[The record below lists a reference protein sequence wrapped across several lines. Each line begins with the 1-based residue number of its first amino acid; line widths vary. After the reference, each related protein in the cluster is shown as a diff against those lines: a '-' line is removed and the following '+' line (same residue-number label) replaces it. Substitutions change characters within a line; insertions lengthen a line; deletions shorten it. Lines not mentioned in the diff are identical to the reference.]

1 MTTLIEGQDR
11 YFVRRMRE
19 SDLGTVRAIETQSFS
34 NPWSDN
40 TFRGEIQN
48 TSISSPLVVVRRPG
62 DRVVSPTVRDAGIRV
77 VADNPIVSDSAHAGV
92 RVVAD
97 NPVVADE
104 EVVAYIIYW
113 QIRDD
118 VQINNVAVHPDCRGQ
133 GLGEAM
139 MRFALAKVR
148 AAGAAFVTLEV
159 RQSNAPAV
167 NLYKKLG
174 FDILGTRK
182 HYYTNPDED
191 AHVMGLVLDQ

>member
-19 SDLGTVRAIETQSFS
+19 SDLGAVRAIETLSFS

-48 TSISSPLVVVRRPG
+48 TSISSPLVVVRRTGHP
-62 DRVVSPTVRDAGIRV
+62 
-77 VADNPIVSDSAHAGV
+77 
-92 RVVAD
+92 VVAD

-139 MRFALAKVR
+139 MRYALAKVR
-148 AAGAAFVTLEV
+148 AAGASFVTLEV
-159 RQSNAPAV
+159 RQSNASAV

>member
-1 MTTLIEGQDR
+1 MTDLVEGQDR
-11 YFVRRMRE
+11 YFVRRMRDQ
-19 SDLGTVRAIETQSFS
+19 DLPAVRAIEALSFS
-34 NPWSDN
+34 NPWSDT
-40 TFRGEIQN
+40 TFRGEIQI

-62 DRVVSPTVRDAGIRV
+62 G
-77 VADNPIVSDSAHAGV
+77 
-92 RVVAD
+92 
-97 NPVVADE
+97 
-104 EVVAYIIYW
+104 EVVAYIVYW

-139 MRFALAKVR
+139 MRFALDKVR

-174 FDILGTRK
+174 FEILGTRK
-182 HYYTNPDED
+182 HYYTKPDED

>member
-1 MTTLIEGQDR
+1 MTTLIEGEDR

-19 SDLGTVRAIETQSFS
+19 ADLPAVRVIEALSFS

-48 TSISSPLVVVRRPG
+48 ISISSPMVVVRKPG
-62 DRVVSPTVRDAGIRV
+62 DPV
-77 VADNPIVSDSAHAGV
+77 VADNPLVRDSACAGG

-97 NPVVADE
+97 NPVVADG
-104 EVVAYIIYW
+104 EVVAYIVYW

-118 VQINNVAVHPDCRGQ
+118 VQINNVAVHPDHRGL

-139 MRFALAKVR
+139 MRYAIAKVR
-148 AAGAAFVTLEV
+148 AAGASFITLEV
-159 RQSNAPAV
+159 RQSNAAAV
-167 NLYKKLG
+167 TLYKKLG
-174 FDILGTRK
+174 FEILGTRK
-182 HYYTNPDED
+182 NYYTKPDED